1 MEKTSSSTNNTS
13 ELTLAQRVVAPTPK
27 FFKTIR
33 SIGLILGVIGA
44 AILTAPVA
52 LPAVV
57 VSIGGYLA
65 VAGGVATSVAQT
77 AVSTE

>member
-1 MEKTSSSTNNTS
+1 MGKTSSTTDNSTD
-13 ELTLAQRVVAPTPK
+13 LTLAQRVVAPTPK

-33 SIGLILGVIGA
+33 KIGLILGILGA
-44 AILTAPVA
+44 AILTAPVS

-57 VSIGGYLA
+57 VTIGGYLA

-77 AVSTE
+77 AVGTE

>member
-1 MEKTSSSTNNTS
+1 MEKTSSTTDNTTD
-13 ELTLAQRVVAPTPK
+13 LTLAQRVVAPTPK

-33 SIGLILGVIGA
+33 KIGLILGILGA
-44 AILTAPVA
+44 AILTAPVS

-57 VSIGGYLA
+57 VTIGGYLA

-77 AVSTE
+77 AVEKE

>member
-1 MEKTSSSTNNTS
+1 MEKTSSTTDNTTD
-13 ELTLAQRVVAPTPK
+13 LTLAQRVVAPTPK

-33 SIGLILGVIGA
+33 KIGLILGILGA
-44 AILTAPVA
+44 AILTAPVS

-57 VSIGGYLA
+57 VTIGGYLA

-77 AVSTE
+77 AVGTE

>member
-1 MEKTSSSTNNTS
+1 MGKTSSTTDNSTD
-13 ELTLAQRVVAPTPK
+13 LTLAQRVVAPTPK

-33 SIGLILGVIGA
+33 KIGLILGILGA
-44 AILTAPVA
+44 AILTAPVS

-57 VSIGGYLA
+57 VTIGGYLA

-77 AVSTE
+77 AVEKE

>member
-1 MEKTSSSTNNTS
+1 
-13 ELTLAQRVVAPTPK
+13 LTLAQRVVAPTPK

-77 AVSTE
+77 AVSKE